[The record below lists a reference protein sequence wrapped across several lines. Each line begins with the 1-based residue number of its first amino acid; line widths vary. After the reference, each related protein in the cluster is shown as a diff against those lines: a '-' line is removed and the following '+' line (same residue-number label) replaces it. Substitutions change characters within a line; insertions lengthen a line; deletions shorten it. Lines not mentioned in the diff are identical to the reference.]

1 MHFHHLNRNAGQ
13 SRRLALLTLT
23 AGLLGLGM
31 TACSAPQNRGAA
43 KSYRIESR
51 MPDEGGRPGS
61 ADLVVAT
68 EEAVEG
74 IASVESIRKNEGK
87 TVVVLD
93 RVENRTSDPSARF
106 QIYLARIRALL
117 NQSGAKQD
125 ISFVETRNKAE
136 EIKAREGVASERTG
150 RLAPKYAL
158 SGTFY
163 DLPRGG
169 TNFYLLTFQLVDLR
183 NDVIEWEG
191 SYEVKL

>member
-1 MHFHHLNRNAGQ
+1 MHVNDLNRNAAR
-13 SRRLALLTLT
+13 SRRFTLLALT
-23 AGLLGLGM
+23 LGLVGLSL
-31 TACSAPQNRGAA
+31 TGCSAPQNRGAA

-68 EEAVEG
+68 EQAVEG
-74 IASVESIRKNEGK
+74 IASVESIRQNENK

-93 RVENRTSDPSARF
+93 RVENRTSDPSAQF

-117 NQSGAKQD
+117 NQSGAKKD
-125 ISFVETRNKAE
+125 ISFVENRDKAAA
-136 EIKAREGVASERTG
+136 IKAREGVERERTD
-150 RLAPKYAL
+150 RLDPKYAL

-169 TNFYLLTFQLVDLR
+169 TNYYLLTFQLVDLR
-183 NDVIEWEG
+183 NDIIEWEG